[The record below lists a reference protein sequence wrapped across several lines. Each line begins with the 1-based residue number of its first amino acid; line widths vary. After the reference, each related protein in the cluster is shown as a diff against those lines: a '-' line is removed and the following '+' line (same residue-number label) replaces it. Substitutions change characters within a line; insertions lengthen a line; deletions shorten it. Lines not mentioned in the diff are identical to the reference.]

1 MAQHAAPGPA
11 SVVKMRPVRHLNRHL
26 NQRDGRR
33 RPVIPLVHVDDPDTF
48 VTVHYTGRHRRQA
61 R

>member
-11 SVVKMRPVRHLNRHL
+11 SVVKMRSVRHLNRHV
-26 NQRDGRR
+26 NQRDSRK
-33 RPVIPLVHVDDPDTF
+33 RPIPLVHIDDPDTF
-48 VTVHYTGRHRRQA
+48 VTVQYTGRHRRPG